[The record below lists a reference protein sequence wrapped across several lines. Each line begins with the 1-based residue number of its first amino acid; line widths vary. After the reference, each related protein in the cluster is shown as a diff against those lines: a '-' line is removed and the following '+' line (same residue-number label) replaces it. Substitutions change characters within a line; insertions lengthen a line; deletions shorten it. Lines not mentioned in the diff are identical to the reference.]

1 MQTIAK
7 IVDEHRQLILDTL
20 DYIWKN
26 PETGYREWKTTK
38 YMEDVFTS
46 LGYDIVKAEGI
57 PGFYTVIDTGR
68 PGPELLIMGELDS
81 LICQTHPEADPE
93 TGAVHCCGHAAQC
106 AALTGIAAA
115 LKKPEILN
123 RLSGRIR
130 LCAVPAEE
138 LIEIGYRSEL
148 KAQGKIRYF
157 GGKPEFLSR
166 GYFDGVDLAFMVHTT
181 SGEDFIAGNGNV
193 GCIAKKVIYKG
204 VSAHAGGSPWNGCN
218 ALYAANLGLSGIN
231 AIRETFKE
239 PDIIRVHPIITQ
251 GGTAVNAIP
260 EAVCIESYVRGSS
273 FEGIKSANEKV
284 NRALCGG
291 ALAIGA
297 NVDICDIPGY
307 APLYNDP
314 NLIAVA
320 AEALQEVMPDKELKQ
335 TGRIGSGSTDMG
347 DLSCI
352 MPVIHPHAPG
362 AVGTSHGDNYYIEN
376 PELACV
382 DSAKWQVALAVKLL
396 ENGAEKAK
404 QIIAEYKPQFASKEE
419 YLAYVDTFDD
429 SGDRITYNEDGTASI
444 RLKK

>member
-1 MQTIAK
+1 MQTVAK
-7 IVDEHRQLILDTL
+7 TVDSYRNLILETL
-20 DYIWKN
+20 EYVWKN

-38 YMEDVFTS
+38 YMEDVFTK
-46 LGYDIVKAEGI
+46 LGYEIVRADDI
-57 PGFYTVIDTGR
+57 PGFYTIIDTGR
-68 PGPELLIMGELDS
+68 PGPEILILGELDS
-81 LICQTHPEADPE
+81 LICKTHPDADPE

-106 AALTGIAAA
+106 AALVGIAAA
-115 LKKPEILN
+115 LKNPEITKN
-123 RLSGRIR
+123 LSGRIR

-138 LIEIGYRSEL
+138 LIEIGYRSKL
-148 KAQGKIRYF
+148 KAQGKIRFF

-166 GYFDGVDLAFMVHTT
+166 GYFDGVELAFMVHTAR
-181 SGEDFIAGNGNV
+181 GENFSAIAGCV
-193 GCIAKKVIYKG
+193 GCITKNVIYKG

-218 ALYAANLGLSGIN
+218 ALYAANQGLSAIN
-231 AIRETFKE
+231 AVRETFKE
-239 PDIIRVHPIITQ
+239 DDIIRVHPIITQ

-260 EAVCIESYVRGSS
+260 ETVCIESYVRGAS
-273 FEGIKSANEKV
+273 FDGIQKANEKV

-291 ALAIGA
+291 ALSLGA
-297 NVDICDIPGY
+297 NIDICDTPGY
-307 APLYNDP
+307 APLCNDK
-314 NLIAVA
+314 NLINLA
-320 AEALQEVMPDKELKQ
+320 AEALHDIFPDRELK
-335 TGRIGSGSTDMG
+335 ISDKIESGCTDMG
-347 DLSCI
+347 DLSCV
-352 MPVIHPHAPG
+352 MPVIHPYAPG
-362 AVGTSHGDNYYIEN
+362 AKGTSHGDNYYIEN